1 MTYDVIV
8 VGARVAGAATALLLA
23 RAGAR
28 VLVVDRAG
36 PPGDTLSTHQVQL
49 PGVAALH
56 RWGLLRQAVA
66 GAPATGRLRFDTGP
80 VVLEGRY
87 PSAGG
92 VSALYS
98 PRRIVLDQVLLDA
111 AAAAGAE
118 VRLGFRADELLWD
131 GRRVT
136 GLRGRGRQGAPAAET
151 ARLVVGADGKHSFV
165 ARAAGAA
172 RYCAQPAAT
181 MASYSY
187 WAGVPTAAGGGE
199 IYRRPGRAVAVF
211 PTSDDLTM
219 IYVAAP
225 AAEFA
230 AARGDLAG
238 HYLAGLDGCGELRE
252 RVRAGFRAERLRTT
266 PDLPA
271 RIHVPHGPGWALAG
285 DAGLVL
291 DPVSAHGISNALRDA
306 ELLARAVVA
315 GLGGGP
321 SGPGAGLSGLGGGP
335 SGLGGGLSGLGA
347 ALAGYHRQ
355 RDAAARPMFD
365 LTARTAR
372 LGPVSR
378 GERLLYASLAGRPDE
393 ISRFFGALSGAEPL
407 GPYLGVRNLTRVI
420 AGGRSWPLAGRR
432 AAAGPALDLR
442 QGPSR

>member
-1 MTYDVIV
+1 MSYDVIV

-23 RAGAR
+23 RAGVR

-36 PPGDTLSTHQVQL
+36 PPGDTLSSHQVQL

-56 RWGLLRQAVA
+56 RWGLLGRAVA
-66 GAPATGRLRFDTGP
+66 GAPATARLRFDAGP

-98 PRRIVLDQVLLDA
+98 PRRMVLDQVLLDA
-111 AAAAGAE
+111 AGAAGAE
-118 VRLGFRADELLWD
+118 VRLGFRVDELLWD
-131 GRRVT
+131 GRRVA
-136 GLRGRGRQGAPAAET
+136 GLRGRERRGADAAET

-172 RYCAQPAAT
+172 RYCTRAAAT

-199 IYRRPGRAVAVF
+199 IYRRPGRAVAAF
-211 PTSDDLTM
+211 PTSADLTM

-225 AAEFA
+225 AAGFA
-230 AARGDLAG
+230 AARGDLEG
-238 HYLAGLDGCGELRE
+238 HYLAGLEGCGELRE
-252 RVRAGFRAERLRTT
+252 RAAAGFRAERLRTT

-271 RIHVPHGPGWALAG
+271 GIRVPHGPGWALAG

-306 ELLARAVVA
+306 ELLARAVVD
-315 GLGGGP
+315 GLGGGGV
-321 SGPGAGLSGLGGGP
+321 GPGRGGPGGGGP
-335 SGLGGGLSGLGA
+335 GGPGGLGA

-355 RDAAARPMFD
+355 RDAAARPMFE

-372 LGPVSR
+372 LDPVSR
-378 GERLLYASLAGRPDE
+378 AERLLYDALAGRPAE
-393 ISRFFGALSGAEPL
+393 ISRFFGALSGTEPL
-407 GPYLGVRNLTRVI
+407 RPYLGLANLTRIV
-420 AGGRSWPLAGRR
+420 AGRSWPFEGRARR
-432 AAAGPALDLR
+432 ASATTLT
-442 QGPSR
+442 

>member
-1 MTYDVIV
+1 MSYDVIV
-8 VGARVAGAATALLLA
+8 VGARVAGAAVALLLA
-23 RAGAR
+23 RAGVR

-49 PGVAALH
+49 PGVAALR
-56 RWGLLRQAVA
+56 RWGLLGPAVA
-66 GAPATGRLRFDTGP
+66 GAPATTRLRFDAGP

-98 PRRIVLDQVLLDA
+98 PRRMVLDRVLLDA
-111 AAAAGAE
+111 AGAAGAQ
-118 VRLGFRADELLWD
+118 VRLGFRADELIWD
-131 GRRVT
+131 GRRVA
-136 GLRGRGRQGAPAAET
+136 GLRGRGRRGAGAAET

-172 RYCAQPAAT
+172 RYCARPAAT

-199 IYRRPGRAVAVF
+199 IYRRPGRAVAAF

-219 IYVAAP
+219 IYVSSP

-230 AARGDLAG
+230 AARGDLEG
-238 HYLAGLDGCGELRE
+238 HYLAGLEGCGGLRE
-252 RVRAGFRAERLRTT
+252 RAAAGFRAERLRTT

-306 ELLARAVVA
+306 ELLARAVVDGLG
-315 GLGGGP
+315 GLGGGR
-321 SGPGAGLSGLGGGP
+321 AG
-335 SGLGGGLSGLGA
+335 GLGA

-355 RDAAARPMFD
+355 RDAAARPMFE

-372 LGPVSR
+372 LDPLSR
-378 GERLLYASLAGRPDE
+378 AERLLYGSLAGRPAE
-393 ISRFFGALSGAEPL
+393 ISRFFGALSGTEPL
-407 GPYLGVRNLTRVI
+407 RPYFGPGNLTRVI
-420 AGGRSWPLAGRR
+420 AGGRPWTSGGRAR
-432 AAAGPALDLR
+432 RPAASGPGIP
-442 QGPSR
+442 GPG

>member
-23 RAGAR
+23 RAGVR

-36 PPGDTLSTHQVQL
+36 PPADTLSSHQVQL
-49 PGVAALH
+49 PGIAALH
-56 RWGLLRQAVA
+56 RWGLLGRAVA
-66 GAPATGRLRFDTGP
+66 GAPATGRLRFDAGP

-98 PRRIVLDQVLLDA
+98 PRRMVLDQVLLDA
-111 AAAAGAE
+111 AGAAGAE

-131 GRRVT
+131 GRRVA
-136 GLRGRGRQGAPAAET
+136 GLRGRERRGAPAAET
-151 ARLVVGADGKHSFV
+151 AAMVVGADGKHSFV
-165 ARAAGAA
+165 ARAAAAA
-172 RYCAQPAAT
+172 RYCAGPAAT

-230 AARGDLAG
+230 AVRGDLEG

-271 RIHVPHGPGWALAG
+271 RIHVPHGAGWALAG

-306 ELLARAVVA
+306 ELLARAIID
-315 GLGGGP
+315 GLGG
-321 SGPGAGLSGLGGGP
+321 AAGGP
-335 SGLGGGLSGLGA
+335 GA

-355 RDAAARPMFD
+355 RDAAARPMFE

-378 GERLLYASLAGRPDE
+378 GERLLYGSLAGRPAE
-393 ISRFFGALSGAEPL
+393 ISRFFGALSGTEPL
-407 GPYLGVRNLTRVI
+407 GPYLGLGNLTRVI
-420 AGGRSWPLAGRR
+420 AGRRPWPFGGRA
-432 AAAGPALDLR
+432 
-442 QGPSR
+442 

>member
-23 RAGAR
+23 RAGVR

-36 PPGDTLSTHQVQL
+36 PPGDTLSSHQVQL
-49 PGVAALH
+49 PGVAALR
-56 RWGLLRQAVA
+56 RWGLLGRAVA
-66 GAPATGRLRFDTGP
+66 GAPATGRLRFDAGP

-98 PRRIVLDQVLLDA
+98 PRRMVLDQVLLDA
-111 AAAAGAE
+111 AGAAGAE

-131 GRRVT
+131 GRRVA
-136 GLRGRGRQGAPAAET
+136 GLRGRGRRGTCAAET

-172 RYCAQPAAT
+172 RYCTRPAAT

-199 IYRRPGRAVAVF
+199 IYRRPGRAVAAF

-230 AARGDLAG
+230 AARGNLEG
-238 HYLAGLDGCGELRE
+238 HYLAGLDGCGDLRE
-252 RVRAGFRAERLRTT
+252 RAAAGFRAERLRTT

-306 ELLARAVVA
+306 ELLARAVVD
-315 GLGGGP
+315 GLGG
-321 SGPGAGLSGLGGGP
+321 SGGGP
-335 SGLGGGLSGLGA
+335 GGGPGGLGDGPGGLGA

-355 RDAAARPMFD
+355 RDAAARPMFE

-378 GERLLYASLAGRPDE
+378 AERLLYGSLAGRPAE
-393 ISRFFGALSGAEPL
+393 ISRFFGALSGTEPL
-407 GPYLGVRNLTRVI
+407 RPYLGLGNLTRVI
-420 AGGRSWPLAGRR
+420 AGARPRPFGGEPVPRPLA
-432 AAAGPALDLR
+432 P
-442 QGPSR
+442 

>member
-1 MTYDVIV
+1 MSYDVIV
-8 VGARVAGAATALLLA
+8 VGARVAGAAVALLLA
-23 RAGAR
+23 RAGVR

-49 PGVAALH
+49 PGVAALR
-56 RWGLLRQAVA
+56 RWGLLGPAVA
-66 GAPATGRLRFDTGP
+66 GAPATTRLRFDAGP

-98 PRRIVLDQVLLDA
+98 PRRMVLDRVLLDA
-111 AAAAGAE
+111 AGAAGAQ
-118 VRLGFRADELLWD
+118 VRLGFRADELIWD
-131 GRRVT
+131 GRRVA
-136 GLRGRGRQGAPAAET
+136 GLQGRGRRGAGAAET

-172 RYCAQPAAT
+172 RYCARPAAT

-199 IYRRPGRAVAVF
+199 IYRRPGRAVAAF

-219 IYVAAP
+219 IYVASP

-230 AARGDLAG
+230 AARGDLEG
-238 HYLAGLDGCGELRE
+238 HYLAGLEGCGELRE
-252 RVRAGFRAERLRTT
+252 RAAAGFRAERLRTT

-271 RIHVPHGPGWALAG
+271 RMHVPHGPGWALAG

-306 ELLARAVVA
+306 ELLARAVVDGLG
-315 GLGGGP
+315 GLGGGA
-321 SGPGAGLSGLGGGP
+321 AGGLGGCAAG
-335 SGLGGGLSGLGA
+335 GLGGCA
-347 ALAGYHRQ
+347 
-355 RDAAARPMFD
+355 
-365 LTARTAR
+365 
-372 LGPVSR
+372 
-378 GERLLYASLAGRPDE
+378 
-393 ISRFFGALSGAEPL
+393 
-407 GPYLGVRNLTRVI
+407 
-420 AGGRSWPLAGRR
+420 AGGS
-432 AAAGPALDLR
+432 
-442 QGPSR
+442 

>member
-23 RAGAR
+23 RAGVR

-36 PPGDTLSTHQVQL
+36 PPGDTLSSHQVQL

-56 RWGLLRQAVA
+56 RWGLLGRAVA
-66 GAPATGRLRFDTGP
+66 GAPATGRLRFDAGT

-98 PRRIVLDQVLLDA
+98 PRRMVLDQVLLDA
-111 AAAAGAE
+111 AGAAGAE

-131 GRRVT
+131 GRRVA
-136 GLRGRGRQGAPAAET
+136 GLRGRGRRGACAAET

-165 ARAAGAA
+165 ARATGAA
-172 RYCAQPAAT
+172 RYCTRPAAT

-199 IYRRPGRAVAVF
+199 IYRRPGRAVAAF

-230 AARGDLAG
+230 AARGDLER
-238 HYLAGLDGCGELRE
+238 HYLAGLDGCGDLRD

-291 DPVSAHGISNALRDA
+291 DPVSAHGITNALRDA
-306 ELLARAVVA
+306 ELLAAAIVD
-315 GLGGGP
+315 GLGDRGEE
-321 SGPGAGLSGLGGGP
+321 GGGW
-335 SGLGGGLSGLGA
+335 GGGLGGLGA
-347 ALAGYHRQ
+347 ALAVYHRQ
-355 RDAAARPMFD
+355 RDAAARPMFE

-372 LGPVSR
+372 LDPVSR
-378 GERLLYASLAGRPDE
+378 AERLLYGSLAGRPAE
-393 ISRFFGALSGAEPL
+393 ISRFFGALSGTEPL
-407 GPYLGVRNLTRVI
+407 GPYLGLANMVRVI
-420 AGGRSWPLAGRR
+420 AGRPWPFGVGARR
-432 AAAGPALDLR
+432 RPPA
-442 QGPSR
+442 P

>member
-1 MTYDVIV
+1 VTYDVIV
-8 VGARVAGAATALLLA
+8 VGARVAGAATARLLA
-23 RAGAR
+23 EAGLR

-49 PGVAALH
+49 PGVAALY
-56 RWGLLRQAVA
+56 RWGLLGRAVA
-66 GAPATGRLRFDTGP
+66 GAPATRRLRFDAGP

-87 PSAGG
+87 PPAGG

-98 PRRIVLDQVLLDA
+98 PRRTVLDEVLLEA
-111 AAAAGAE
+111 AGEAGAE
-118 VRLGFRADELLWD
+118 VRLGFRAEELLWE
-131 GRRVT
+131 GRRVA
-136 GLRGRGRQGAPAAET
+136 GLRGRERRGKAVAET

-165 ARAAGAA
+165 ADAAGAA
-172 RYCAQPAAT
+172 RYCARPAAT

-199 IYRRPGRAVAVF
+199 IYRRPGRAVAAF
-211 PTSDDLTM
+211 PTGDDLTM
-219 IYVAAP
+219 IYVASP

-238 HYLAGLDGCGELRE
+238 HYLAGLEGCGDLRE
-252 RVRAGFRAERLRTT
+252 RAAAGSRAERLRTT

-306 ELLARAVVA
+306 ELLARAIVD
-315 GLGGGP
+315 GLGG
-321 SGPGAGLSGLGGGP
+321 SDGLDG
-335 SGLGGGLSGLGA
+335 

-355 RDAAARPMFD
+355 RDAAARPMFE

-372 LGPVSR
+372 LAPVSR
-378 GERLLYASLAGRPDE
+378 GERLLYGALAGRPAE
-393 ISRFFGALSGAEPL
+393 ISRFFGALSGTEPL
-407 GPYLGVRNLTRVI
+407 GPYLGLGNLTRLI
-420 AGGRSWPLAGRR
+420 AGGRPWPLGPRRRPASAGT
-432 AAAGPALDLR
+432 LT
-442 QGPSR
+442 

>member
-23 RAGAR
+23 RAGVR

-36 PPGDTLSTHQVQL
+36 PPGDTLSSHQVQL
-49 PGVAALH
+49 PGVAALR
-56 RWGLLRQAVA
+56 RWGLLGRAVA
-66 GAPATGRLRFDTGP
+66 GAPATGRLRFDAGP

-98 PRRIVLDQVLLDA
+98 PRRMVLDQVLLDA
-111 AAAAGAE
+111 AGAAGAE

-131 GRRVT
+131 GRRVA
-136 GLRGRGRQGAPAAET
+136 GLRGRGRRGTCAAET

-172 RYCAQPAAT
+172 RYCTRPAAT

-199 IYRRPGRAVAVF
+199 IYRRPGRAVAAF

-225 AAEFA
+225 TVEFA
-230 AARGDLAG
+230 AARGNLEG
-238 HYLAGLDGCGELRE
+238 HYLAGLDGCGDLRE
-252 RVRAGFRAERLRTT
+252 RAAAGFRAERLRTT

-291 DPVSAHGISNALRDA
+291 DPISAHGISNALRDA
-306 ELLARAVVA
+306 ELLARAVVD
-315 GLGGGP
+315 GLGG
-321 SGPGAGLSGLGGGP
+321 SGGGP
-335 SGLGGGLSGLGA
+335 GGGPGGLGDGPGGLGA

-355 RDAAARPMFD
+355 RDAAARPMFE

-378 GERLLYASLAGRPDE
+378 AERLLYGSLAGRPAE
-393 ISRFFGALSGAEPL
+393 ISRFFGALSGTEPL
-407 GPYLGVRNLTRVI
+407 RPYLGLGNLTRVI
-420 AGGRSWPLAGRR
+420 AGARPRPFGGEPVPRPLA
-432 AAAGPALDLR
+432 P
-442 QGPSR
+442 

>member
-1 MTYDVIV
+1 MAYDVIV

-23 RAGAR
+23 RAGVR
-28 VLVVDRAG
+28 VLVVDQAG
-36 PPGDTLSTHQVQL
+36 PPADTLSSHQVQL

-56 RWGLLRQAVA
+56 RWGLLGRAAA
-66 GAPATGRLRFDTGP
+66 GAPATDRLRFDAGP

-98 PRRIVLDQVLLDA
+98 PRRMVLDQVLLDA
-111 AAAAGAE
+111 AGAAGAE
-118 VRLGFRADELLWD
+118 VRLGFRAEELLWA
-131 GRRVT
+131 GRRVA
-136 GLRGRGRQGAPAAET
+136 GLRGRGRRGTRAAES
-151 ARLVVGADGKHSFV
+151 AGLVVGADGKHSFV

-172 RYCAQPAAT
+172 RYCVQPAAT

-199 IYRRPGRAVAVF
+199 IYRRPGRAVAAF
-211 PTSDDLTM
+211 PTSGDLTM

-225 AAEFA
+225 AGEFA
-230 AARGDLAG
+230 AARGDLEG
-238 HYLAGLDGCGELRE
+238 HYLAGLDGCGDLRE
-252 RVRAGFRAERLRTT
+252 RAAAGFRAERLRTT

-306 ELLARAVVA
+306 ELLARAVVE
-315 GLGGGP
+315 GLGGPGGGGCEP
-321 SGPGAGLSGLGGGP
+321 GGGRGGPG
-335 SGLGGGLSGLGA
+335 GLGA

-355 RDAAARPMFD
+355 RDAAACPMFD

-372 LGPVSR
+372 LDPLSR
-378 GERLLYASLAGRPDE
+378 GERLLYGSLAGRPAE
-393 ISRFFGALSGAEPL
+393 ISRFFGALSGTEPL
-407 GPYLGVRNLTRVI
+407 RPYLGLGNLTRVI
-420 AGGRSWPLAGRR
+420 AGGRPGRFGRR
-432 AAAGPALDLR
+432 ACPASTSTLT
-442 QGPSR
+442 

>member
-1 MTYDVIV
+1 MSYDVIV

-23 RAGAR
+23 RAGVR

-36 PPGDTLSTHQVQL
+36 PPGDTLSSHQVQL

-56 RWGLLRQAVA
+56 RWGLLGRAVA
-66 GAPATGRLRFDTGP
+66 GAPATARLRFDAGP

-98 PRRIVLDQVLLDA
+98 PRRMVLDQVLLDA
-111 AAAAGAE
+111 AGAAGAE
-118 VRLGFRADELLWD
+118 VRLGFRVDELLWD
-131 GRRVT
+131 GRRVA
-136 GLRGRGRQGAPAAET
+136 GLRGRERRGADAAET

-172 RYCAQPAAT
+172 RYCTRAAAT

-199 IYRRPGRAVAVF
+199 IYRRPGRAVAAF

-225 AAEFA
+225 AAGFG
-230 AARGDLAG
+230 AARGDLEG
-238 HYLAGLDGCGELRE
+238 HYLAGLEGCGELRE
-252 RVRAGFRAERLRTT
+252 RAAAGFRAERLRTT

-271 RIHVPHGPGWALAG
+271 GIRVPHGPGWALAG

-306 ELLARAVVA
+306 ELLARAVVD
-315 GLGGGP
+315 GLGGG
-321 SGPGAGLSGLGGGP
+321 GPGGCGP
-335 SGLGGGLSGLGA
+335 GGLGA
-347 ALAGYHRQ
+347 ALARYHRQ

-365 LTARTAR
+365 LTAQTAR

-378 GERLLYASLAGRPDE
+378 AERLLYGSLAGRPAE
-393 ISRFFGALSGAEPL
+393 ISRFFGALSGTEPL
-407 GPYLGVRNLTRVI
+407 RLYLGPGNLTRVI
-420 AGGRSWPLAGRR
+420 AGGRPWPLGRR
-432 AAAGPALDLR
+432 ACPASTSTLT
-442 QGPSR
+442 